1 VSRVLPALALAAALA
16 GLTACGSDVPSS
28 GSAGTAPSA
37 AGSPGETG
45 SPDQTTHAGS
55 PPASQDGTAQVITL
69 TVTGGKVSGA
79 TGRVDVKLGSQV
91 KLQVTADVPD
101 EVHVHGY
108 DLMKDTVPGEP
119 VTVAFTA
126 DIPGVFEVELENAKL
141 PLTRLQVQ

>member
-1 VSRVLPALALAAALA
+1 MSRVLPALALAAALA
-16 GLTACGSDVPSS
+16 GLTACGSDAPSS

-37 AGSPGETG
+37 ASGPGETG
-45 SPDQTTHAGS
+45 SPDQTTDAGS
-55 PPASQDGTAQVITL
+55 APASQDGTAQVITL